1 MRLKLLITGGAG
13 YIGSVLTAFFID
25 NGYEVVIFDD
35 LTTGSAIDSRA
46 SFVNGSILNKP
57 KLINALSRVDV
68 VIHCAGKSLVEESVL
83 NPEQYSQVNTVGT
96 HLLLEAMIES
106 GVNKIIFSSTA
117 AVYGGSSV
125 QPIVENT
132 DINPVNPYGQSKFA
146 AEQVISEFANKG
158 IAAITFRYFNI
169 AGSYKN
175 SIGQLLIEN
184 HQDETHLIPKIIKST
199 MQNGLDSNVEIY
211 GSNFPSKD
219 GSCIRDYLHVQDL
232 AFAHLLAIDKLEKGL
247 SKVFNLGSGVG
258 YSVFEVIREIEK
270 VMDVKLNKVLSPARA
285 GDPAVLLAAIDK
297 AKNELGWKPK
307 ASLTEIITSSWQ
319 GMKQVG

>member
-258 YSVFEVIREIEK
+258 YSVFEVISEIEK
-270 VMDVKLNKVLSPARA
+270 VMGVKFNKVLSSARA

>member
-1 MRLKLLITGGAG
+1 MKPRLLITGGAG
-13 YIGSVLTAFFID
+13 YIGSVLTAYFID
-25 NGYEVVIFDD
+25 DGHDVVIFDD

-46 SFVNGSILNKP
+46 SFVNGSILDKP
-57 KLINALSRVDV
+57 KLLSALSKVDV
-68 VIHCAGKSLVEESVL
+68 IIHCAAKSLVEESVS

-106 GVNKIIFSSTA
+106 GVNKMIFSSTA
-117 AVYGGSSV
+117 AVYGDSSV
-125 QPIVENT
+125 QPIIENT
-132 DINPVNPYGQSKFA
+132 PINPVNPYGQSKFA

-175 SIGQLLIEN
+175 SKDELLVEN
-184 HQDETHLIPKIIKST
+184 HQDETHLIPKIIKNA
-199 MQNGLDSNVEIY
+199 MQNGLDSKVEIY
-211 GSNFPSKD
+211 GSNFPTKD

-232 AFAHLLAIDKLEKGL
+232 AHAHLLAIDKLEKGL

-258 YSVFEVIREIEK
+258 YSVFEVISEIEK
-270 VMDVKLNKVLSPARA
+270 VMGVKFNKVLSPARA

-319 GMKQVG
+319 GMK

>member
-1 MRLKLLITGGAG
+1 MKLKLLITGGAG
-13 YIGSVLTAFFID
+13 YIGSILTAFFID

-46 SFVNGSILNKP
+46 SFIDGSILDIP

-117 AVYGGSSV
+117 AVYGDSSV

-184 HQDETHLIPKIIKST
+184 HQDETHLIPKTIKNT
-199 MQNGLDSNVEIY
+199 MQNGLDSKVEIY
-211 GSNFPSKD
+211 GNNFPTKD

-232 AFAHLLAIDKLEKGL
+232 AHAHLLAIDKLEKGL

-258 YSVFEVIREIEK
+258 YSVFEVISEIEK
-270 VMDVKLNKVLSPARA
+270 VMGVKFNKVLSSARA

>member
-175 SIGQLLIEN
+175 SIGQLLIGF
-184 HQDETHLIPKIIKST
+184 Q
-199 MQNGLDSNVEIY
+199 
-211 GSNFPSKD
+211 
-219 GSCIRDYLHVQDL
+219 R
-232 AFAHLLAIDKLEKGL
+232 
-247 SKVFNLGSGVG
+247 
-258 YSVFEVIREIEK
+258 
-270 VMDVKLNKVLSPARA
+270 
-285 GDPAVLLAAIDK
+285 
-297 AKNELGWKPK
+297 
-307 ASLTEIITSSWQ
+307 
-319 GMKQVG
+319 

>member
-1 MRLKLLITGGAG
+1 MKPRLLITGGAG
-13 YIGSVLTAFFID
+13 YIGSVLTAYFID
-25 NGYEVVIFDD
+25 DGHEVVIFDD

-46 SFVNGSILNKP
+46 SFVNGSILDMP
-57 KLINALSRVDV
+57 KLLDALSEVDV
-68 VIHCAGKSLVEESVL
+68 VIHCAAKSLVEESVS

-117 AVYGGSSV
+117 AVYGDSSV

-132 DINPVNPYGQSKFA
+132 DINPVNPYGLSKFA

-158 IAAITFRYFNI
+158 ITAITFRYFNI

-175 SIGQLLIEN
+175 SIGQLLFEN
-184 HQDETHLIPKIIKST
+184 HQDETHLIPKIIKNT
-199 MQNGLDSNVEIY
+199 MQNRLDSKVEIY
-211 GSNFPSKD
+211 GSNFPTKD

-232 AFAHLLAIDKLEKGL
+232 ALAHLLAIDKLEKGL
-247 SKVFNLGSGVG
+247 SEVFNLGSGVG
-258 YSVFEVIREIEK
+258 YSVFEVISEIEK
-270 VMDVKLNKVLSPARA
+270 VMGVKLNKVLSPARA

>member
-1 MRLKLLITGGAG
+1 MKLKLLITGGAG
-13 YIGSVLTAFFID
+13 YIGSVLTAYFID

-35 LTTGSAIDSRA
+35 LTTGKVIDERA
-46 SFVNGSILNKP
+46 YFVNGSILDMP
-57 KLINALSRVDV
+57 KLLNALSKVDV
-68 VIHCAGKSLVEESVL
+68 VIHCASKSLVEESVS

-96 HLLLEAMIES
+96 HLLLEAMVES
-106 GVNKIIFSSTA
+106 GVNKIIYSSTA
-117 AVYGGSSV
+117 AVYGDSSV
-125 QPIVENT
+125 QPIIENT
-132 DINPVNPYGQSKFA
+132 DIDPINPYGQSKFA

-184 HQDETHLIPKIIKST
+184 HQDETHLIPKIIKNT
-199 MQNGLDSNVEIY
+199 MQNSSDSKVEIY
-211 GSNFPSKD
+211 GSNFLTKD

-232 AFAHLLAIDKLEKGL
+232 AYAHLLAIDKLEKGL

-258 YSVFEVIREIEK
+258 YSVLEVICEIEK

>member
-1 MRLKLLITGGAG
+1 MKPRLLITGGAG
-13 YIGSVLTAFFID
+13 YIGSVLTAYFID
-25 NGYEVVIFDD
+25 DGHEVVIFDD
-35 LTTGSAIDSRA
+35 LTTGKVIDSRA
-46 SFVNGSILNKP
+46 SFVNGSILDKP
-57 KLINALSRVDV
+57 KLLNALSKVDV
-68 VIHCAGKSLVEESVL
+68 VIHCAAKSLVEESVS
-83 NPEQYSQVNTVGT
+83 NPEQYSLVNTAGT

-117 AVYGGSSV
+117 AVYGDSSV

-132 DINPVNPYGQSKFA
+132 DVNPINPYGLSKFA
-146 AEQVISEFANKG
+146 AEQVISEFASKG

-175 SIGQLLIEN
+175 SISQLLIEN
-184 HQDETHLIPKIIKST
+184 HQDETHLIPKIIKNT
-199 MQNGLDSNVEIY
+199 LQNRLDSKVEIY
-211 GSNFPSKD
+211 GSNFPTKD
-219 GSCIRDYLHVQDL
+219 GSCIRDYLHVWDL
-232 AFAHLLAIDKLEKGL
+232 AHAHLLAIDKLEKGL

-258 YSVFEVIREIEK
+258 YSVFEVISEIEK
-270 VMDVKLNKVLSPARA
+270 VMGVKFNKVLLPARA

>member
-1 MRLKLLITGGAG
+1 MKLKLLITGGAG
-13 YIGSVLTAFFID
+13 YIGSILTAFFID

-35 LTTGSAIDSRA
+35 LTTGKAIDSRA
-46 SFVNGSILNKP
+46 SFIDGSILDIP
-57 KLINALSRVDV
+57 KLINAMNKVDV

-83 NPEQYSQVNTVGT
+83 NPEQYSQVNTIGT

-117 AVYGGSSV
+117 AVYGDSSV

-184 HQDETHLIPKIIKST
+184 HQYETHLIPKIIKNT
-199 MQNGLDSNVEIY
+199 LQNGLNSKVEIY
-211 GSNFPSKD
+211 GNNFPTKD

-232 AFAHLLAIDKLEKGL
+232 ARAHLLAIDKLEKGL

-258 YSVFEVIREIEK
+258 YSVFEVISEIEK
-270 VMDVKLNKVLSPARA
+270 VMGVKFNKVLSSARA